1 MSSPDA
7 TAPTAATAAFRSAR
21 DFLLDN
27 AHSPGVAHADFA
39 WPDVGPHFNWAVDW
53 FDAVAAGNE
62 RIALH
67 VVEDDGTETRVT
79 YDEMRRRSNR
89 VANWLTGLGIGH
101 GDAVMLML
109 GNRVELWE
117 AMLAILKI
125 GAVILPTSVVLGT
138 DDLVERV
145 ERADIRAVLADPTD
159 AAKFDSI
166 EGAFERIVVGGERGG
181 WHAFADAATAA
192 DSAPGVVVGSDDP
205 AIVYFTSGTTSRP
218 KMVVHTHV
226 SYPVG
231 HLSTTYWIG
240 VRPGDVHMTISAPG
254 WGKHAWSLFF
264 APWIAEA
271 TIFVYNYSRFD
282 AARLV
287 DQLDR
292 NAVDTF
298 CAPPTVWR
306 MLIQA
311 DLEKRPRAL
320 RELLSA
326 GEPLNPEVIDTIQRW
341 WGLQI
346 RDGYGQTELTA
357 VIGNTPGVPVTP
369 GAMGRPLPGND
380 IVLIDPLTGEVGD
393 EGEICLPTAPAR
405 PLNLMPGYLGEPE
418 RTATVDHNGYY
429 HTSDVAVRDADG
441 QLTFVGRTDDVF
453 KASDFKVS
461 PFEVESILLTHPAVA
476 EAGVVGA
483 PDAVRL
489 NVVKAYVALAAS
501 WEATP
506 ETARAIL
513 AHAREHMPPYMRV
526 RRVEFLE
533 LPKTISGKI
542 RRVELRERE
551 VAAADARERILA
563 EWRESDFPD
572 LKA

>member
-7 TAPTAATAAFRSAR
+7 TAATAAFRAAR

-27 AHSPGVAHADFA
+27 AHSPEAAHAGFV
-39 WPDVGPHFNWAVDW
+39 WPDVGDHFNWAVDW
-53 FDAVAAGNE
+53 FDAIATGND
-62 RIALH
+62 RVALH
-67 VVEDDGTETRVT
+67 VVDEDGTEVQVT

-89 VANWLTGLGIGH
+89 VANWLADLGIGR

-117 AMLAILKI
+117 AMLAVLKI

-138 DDLVERV
+138 DDLTERV
-145 ERADIRAVLADPTD
+145 ERADIRAVLADPVD
-159 AAKFDSI
+159 AAKFDAI
-166 EGAFERIVVGGERGG
+166 EGGFERIVVGGERPG
-181 WHAFADAATAA
+181 WQSFADTATAA
-192 DSAPGVVVGSDDP
+192 DTAPGVVVASDDP

-271 TIFVYNYSRFD
+271 TIFVYNYARFD

-287 DQLDR
+287 EQLDR
-292 NAVDTF
+292 NGVNTF

-311 DLEKRPRAL
+311 DLEKRPHAL

-326 GEPLNPEVIDTIQRW
+326 GEPLNPEVIDTIERW

-357 VIGNTPGVPVTP
+357 VIGNTPGVPVEP

-380 IVLIDPLTGEVGD
+380 IVLIDPLTGRIGD
-393 EGEICLPTAPAR
+393 EGEICLPTAPTR

-418 RTATVDHNGYY
+418 RTAKVDHDGYY

-489 NVVKAYVALAAS
+489 NIVKAYVALAAS
-501 WEATP
+501 WGASA

-526 RRVEFLE
+526 RRVEFFE

-551 VAAADARERILA
+551 VAAADADERLTA
-563 EWRESDFPD
+563 EWRETDFPD
-572 LKA
+572 LKG

>member
-7 TAPTAATAAFRSAR
+7 TAATAAFRAAR

-27 AHSPGVAHADFA
+27 AHSPEAAHAGFT
-39 WPDVGPHFNWAVDW
+39 WPDVGDHFNWAVDW
-53 FDAVAAGNE
+53 FDAIASGND

-67 VVEDDGTETRVT
+67 VVDEDGSERRVT

-89 VANWLTGLGIGH
+89 VANWLTGRGVGH

-125 GAVILPTSVVLGT
+125 GAVILPTSVVLGA
-138 DDLVERV
+138 DDLLERV
-145 ERADIRAVLADPTD
+145 ERADIRAVLADPVD
-159 AAKFDSI
+159 AAKFDGI
-166 EGAFERIVVGGERGG
+166 EGGFERIVVGGERPG
-181 WHAFADAATAA
+181 WHSFAHAAGADDA
-192 DSAPGVVVGSDDP
+192 APGVVVASDDP

-287 DQLDR
+287 EQLDR
-292 NAVDTF
+292 NAVNTF

-357 VIGNTPGVPVTP
+357 VIGNTPGVAVKP

-380 IVLIDPLTGEVGD
+380 IVLIDPLTGRIGD
-393 EGEICLPTAPAR
+393 EGEICLPTAPTR

-418 RTATVDHNGYY
+418 RTARVDHDGYY

-489 NVVKAYVALAAS
+489 NIVKAYVSLAAS
-501 WEATP
+501 WEASA

-526 RRVEFLE
+526 RRVEFFE

-551 VAAADARERILA
+551 VAAADAGERVIT

-572 LKA
+572 LKG

>member
-1 MSSPDA
+1 MSA
-7 TAPTAATAAFRSAR
+7 TDPTAAYRTAR

-27 AHSPGVAHADFA
+27 AHDPVAAHAGFA
-39 WPDVGPHFNWAVDW
+39 WPDVGAHFNWAVDW
-53 FDAVAAGNE
+53 FDAIATGNE
-62 RIALH
+62 RVALH
-67 VVEDDGTETRVT
+67 IVDEDGTETRVT
-79 YDEMRRRSNR
+79 FDDMRRRSNR
-89 VANWLTGLGIGH
+89 VANWLTGIGVGR

-117 AMLAILKI
+117 AMLAIMKI

-138 DDLVERV
+138 DDLVERI
-145 ERADIRAVLADPTD
+145 ERADIRAVMSDGTD
-159 AAKFDSI
+159 AAKFDTI
-166 EGAFERIVVGGERGG
+166 AGEFARIVVGGGRDG
-181 WHAFADAATAA
+181 WHDFGAAAAASDA
-192 DSAPGVVVGSDDP
+192 APGVVVDSHDP

-231 HLSTTYWIG
+231 HLSTFAWIG
-240 VRPGDVHMTISAPG
+240 VRPGDTHMTISAPG

-264 APWIAEA
+264 SPWIAEA
-271 TIFVYNYSRFD
+271 TIFVYNSGRFD
-282 AARLV
+282 AVALA

-292 NAVDTF
+292 NGVHTF

-311 DLEKRPRAL
+311 DLERRPRGL

-326 GEPLNPEVIDTIQRW
+326 GEPLNPEVIATIERW

-357 VIGNTPGVPVTP
+357 VIGNPPGVALTP

-380 IVLIDPLTGEVGD
+380 IVLIDPITGEMGD
-393 EGEICLPTAPAR
+393 EGEICLPTAPVR

-418 RTATVDHNGYY
+418 RTAKVDHDGYY
-429 HTSDVAVRDADG
+429 HTSDVATRDADG

-453 KASDFKVS
+453 KASDYKVS
-461 PFEVESILLTHPAVA
+461 PFEVESVLLTHPAVA

-489 NVVKAYVALAAS
+489 NVVKAYVSLAAS
-501 WEATP
+501 APATA
-506 ETARAIL
+506 ETARSIL

-526 RRVEFLE
+526 RRVEFFE

-551 VAAADARERILA
+551 VAAADAGERIDT
-563 EWRESDFPD
+563 EWREADFPD
-572 LKA
+572 LKG

>member
-7 TAPTAATAAFRSAR
+7 TAATAAFRAAR

-27 AHSPGVAHADFA
+27 AHSPEAAHAGFS
-39 WPDVGPHFNWAVDW
+39 WPDVGDHFNWAVDW
-53 FDAVAAGNE
+53 FDAIASGND

-67 VVEDDGTETRVT
+67 VVDEDGSETRVT

-89 VANWLTGLGIGH
+89 VANWLTGLGVGH

-125 GAVILPTSVVLGT
+125 GAVILPTSVVLGA
-138 DDLVERV
+138 DDLLERV
-145 ERADIRAVLADPTD
+145 DRADIRAVLADPVD
-159 AAKFDSI
+159 AAKFDGI
-166 EGAFERIVVGGERGG
+166 AGGFERIVVGGERPG
-181 WHAFADAATAA
+181 WHSFADAADA
-192 DSAPGVVVGSDDP
+192 DDAAPGVVVASDDP

-282 AARLV
+282 AVRLV

-292 NAVDTF
+292 NDVNTF

-357 VIGNTPGVPVTP
+357 VIGNTPGVAVKP

-380 IVLIDPLTGEVGD
+380 IVLIDPLTGRIGD
-393 EGEICLPTAPAR
+393 EGEICLPTAPTR

-418 RTATVDHNGYY
+418 RTARVDHDGYY

-489 NVVKAYVALAAS
+489 NIVKAYVALAAS
-501 WEATP
+501 WEESA

-526 RRVEFLE
+526 RRVEFFE

-551 VAAADARERILA
+551 VAAADAGERVTT

-572 LKA
+572 LKG

>member
-1 MSSPDA
+1 MAPPDA
-7 TAPTAATAAFRSAR
+7 TASFRAAR

-27 AHSPGVAHADFA
+27 AHDPAAAHAGFA
-39 WPDVGPHFNWAVDW
+39 WPEVGPHFNWAVDW
-53 FDAVAAGNE
+53 FDAIAAGND
-62 RIALH
+62 RVALH
-67 VVEDDGTETRVT
+67 IVEEGGDETRVT
-79 YDEMRRRSNR
+79 FDEMRRRSNR
-89 VANWLTGLGIGH
+89 VANWLTGLGVRR

-125 GAVILPTSVVLGT
+125 GAVILPTSVVLDT
-138 DDLVERV
+138 DDLAERI
-145 ERADIRAVLADPTD
+145 ERAGIRAVVSDDTD
-159 AAKFDSI
+159 AAKFDGI
-166 EGAFERIVVGGERGG
+166 AGDFVRIVAGGEREG
-181 WHAFADAATAA
+181 WHGFGASGAASEA
-192 DSAPGVVVGSDDP
+192 APGIVVDSSDA

-271 TIFVYNYSRFD
+271 TIFVYTSARFD
-282 AARLV
+282 AATLV
-287 DQLDR
+287 SQLDR
-292 NAVDTF
+292 AGVTTF

-311 DLEKRPRAL
+311 DLERRPRAL

-326 GEPLNPEVIDTIQRW
+326 GEPLNPEVIATIERW

-357 VIGNTPGVPVTP
+357 VVGNTPGVPVKP

-380 IVLIDPLTGEVGD
+380 IVLIDPVTGVIGD
-393 EGEICLPTAPAR
+393 EGEICLPTSPER

-418 RTATVDHNGYY
+418 RTAAVDHDGYY
-429 HTSDVAVRDADG
+429 RTSDVAVRDADG
-441 QLTFVGRTDDVF
+441 ALTFVGRTDDVF

-461 PFEVESILLTHPAVA
+461 PFEVESLLLTHPAVA
-476 EAGVVGA
+476 EAAVVGA

-501 WEATP
+501 WEPTA

-513 AHAREHMPPYMRV
+513 AHARETMPPYMRV
-526 RRVEFLE
+526 RRVEFSE

-551 VAAADARERILA
+551 IAAAEAGGQVASEFREA
-563 EWRESDFPD
+563 DFPG
-572 LKA
+572 LKG

>member
-7 TAPTAATAAFRSAR
+7 TTPTAAFRAAR
-21 DFLLDN
+21 DFLLEN
-27 AHSPGVAHADFA
+27 AHAPERAHAGFA
-39 WPDVGPHFNWAVDW
+39 WPDVGETFNWAVDW
-53 FDAVAAGNE
+53 FDAIAQGND
-62 RIALH
+62 RVALH
-67 VVEDDGTETRVT
+67 VVDEDGTETRVT

-89 VANWLTGLGIGH
+89 VANWLTGLGIGR

-125 GAVILPTSVVLGT
+125 GAVILPTSVVMGT
-138 DDLVERV
+138 DDLIERV
-145 ERADIRAVLADPTD
+145 ERADIRAVLADPAD
-159 AAKFDSI
+159 AVKFDAIS
-166 EGAFERIVVGGERGG
+166 GAFERIVVGGDRSG
-181 WHAFADAATAA
+181 WHSFAHSGDAD
-192 DSAPGVVVGSDDP
+192 DSAPGVVVASDDA

-271 TIFVYNYSRFD
+271 TIFVYNYARFD

-287 DQLDR
+287 EQLDR
-292 NAVDTF
+292 NGVNSF

-357 VIGNTPGVPVTP
+357 VVGNTPGVAVKP

-380 IVLIDPLTGEVGD
+380 IVLIDPLTGRIGD
-393 EGEICLPTAPAR
+393 EGEICLPTSPRR

-418 RTATVDHNGYY
+418 RTAKVDHDGYY
-429 HTSDVAVRDADG
+429 HTSDVAVRDAQG

-453 KASDFKVS
+453 KASDYRVS
-461 PFEVESILLTHPAVA
+461 PFEVESILLTHPAVV

-489 NVVKAYVALAAS
+489 NIVKAYVSLASA

-526 RRVEFLE
+526 RRIEFAE

-551 VAAADARERILA
+551 VAAADAAERITT

-572 LKA
+572 LKG